1 MLKIQKV
8 HSKALM
14 PTKAH
19 KSDCGFDVY
28 FCPDEN
34 ESQEVHLST
43 GESKLLS
50 TGLKFN
56 FPSGFCVEIKN
67 RSGMAS
73 KKSLIVGA
81 CIIDPSYT
89 GTVFVNLHNIGLEA
103 QYIKAGD
110 KIAQFVIYPI
120 NNDAELMEVSAEK
133 YQQLTEESTRKDGG
147 FGSSGF

>member
-8 HSKALM
+8 HDKALM
-14 PTKAH
+14 PSKAH
-19 KSDCGFDVY
+19 KSDCGYDVY
-28 FCPDEN
+28 FCPDKD
-34 ESQEVHLST
+34 EVQSVYLAP
-43 GESKLLS
+43 GDSKLLS
-50 TGLKFN
+50 TGLRFN
-56 FPSGFCVEIKN
+56 FKPGHCVEIKN

-89 GTVFVNLHNIGLEA
+89 GTVFVNLHNIGLEG
-103 QYIKAGD
+103 QTINAGD

-120 NNDAELMEVSAEK
+120 LHDAELMEVTPEK
-133 YQQLTEESTRKDGG
+133 YQELTTESTRKDGG